1 MQYEKIFRK
10 LIIQAIENNATDIHL
25 EISKLGSHCEFRTL
39 QGLIQCE
46 NIKVVPELFA
56 FIKYRSNLDLYTDR
70 KPQSGRIVIRLLNHD
85 IYLRVAHFK
94 NYLIETMVLRIL
106 NPQQA
111 LSFETLFNHSEQA
124 IIHKLISNGTGLILF
139 AGSTGSGK
147 STSLF
152 TMISHLKHQKIYA
165 IEDPVEFYY
174 PNMVQ
179 LEINPSIN
187 FDFEAAIKQ
196 VLRHDPNV
204 IIIGEIRDEKE
215 AKAAIRCAYSGH
227 LVLSTIHAND
237 VHSVIGRLENF
248 NINKQEIKQVLNGII
263 YQKLRY
269 DDERKMRYAH
279 FEIITQNQIHEAF
292 ESDADR
298 TVIGMYRTQT

>member
-1 MQYEKIFRK
+1 MNCEKIFRK
-10 LIIQAIENNATDIHL
+10 LIVQAIENNASDIHL

-39 QGLIQCE
+39 QGLIRYE
-46 NIKVVPELFA
+46 SIKVVPELFSY
-56 FIKYRSNLDLYTDR
+56 IKYISNLDLYTDR
-70 KPQSGRIVIRLLNHD
+70 KPQSGRIVMRVFNRD
-85 IYLRVAHFK
+85 IYLSIAHFK

-106 NPQQA
+106 NPQQR
-111 LSFETLFNHSEQA
+111 LSFESLFNTSEQM
-124 IIHKLISNGTGLILF
+124 IIQEMIARNSGLILF

-152 TMISHLKHQKIYA
+152 TLIHHLREQKIYA

-174 PNMVQ
+174 PNLVQ

-237 VHSVIGRLENF
+237 AYSVVGRLENF

-263 YQKLRY
+263 YQKLLH
-269 DDERKMRYAH
+269 DDQKKMRFAAY
-279 FEIITQNQIHEAF
+279 EIINHYQIQATLKH
-292 ESDADR
+292 DAD
-298 TVIGMYRTQT
+298 

>member
-1 MQYEKIFRK
+1 MHYEKIFRK
-10 LIIQAIENNATDIHL
+10 LIMQAIENNASDIHL

-39 QGLIQCE
+39 QGLMQYKKI
-46 NIKVVPELFA
+46 NVIPELFA
-56 FIKYRSNLDLYTDR
+56 YIKYRSNLDLYTDR
-70 KPQSGRIVIRLLNHD
+70 KPQSGRIVIHVFNRD

-111 LSFETLFNHSEQA
+111 LSFESLFNSSEQKT
-124 IIHKLISNGTGLILF
+124 INSLISKDSGLILF

-152 TMISHLKHQKIYA
+152 TMAGHLKHHKIYT

-179 LEINPSIN
+179 LEVNSSIN

-196 VLRHDPNV
+196 VLRHDPNT
-204 IIIGEIRDEKE
+204 IIIGEIRDENE

-237 VHSVIGRLENF
+237 AQSVIGRLENF
-248 NINKQEIKQVLNGII
+248 HINKQEIEQVLNGII
-263 YQKLRY
+263 YQRLHH
-269 DDERKMRYAH
+269 DDQKGIRYAC
-279 FEIITQNQIHEAF
+279 FEIIEF
-292 ESDADR
+292 D
-298 TVIGMYRTQT
+298 

>member
-1 MQYEKIFRK
+1 MNYDKIFRK
-10 LIIQAIENNATDIHL
+10 LIIQAIENNASDIHL

-39 QGLIQCE
+39 RGLIRFE

-56 FIKYRSNLDLYTDR
+56 YIKYRSNLDLYTNR
-70 KPQSGRIVIRLLNHD
+70 KPQSGRIVIRVLNQD
-85 IYLRVAHFK
+85 IYLRIAHFK

-106 NPQQA
+106 NPQQT
-111 LSFETLFNHSEQA
+111 LSFESLFNPNEKTVIQD
-124 IIHKLISNGTGLILF
+124 LITRDAGLILF

-152 TMISHLKHQKIYA
+152 TVINHLKHHKIYA

-174 PNMVQ
+174 SNLVQ
-179 LEINPSIN
+179 LEINHAIN

-237 VHSVIGRLENF
+237 ADSVIGRLENF
-248 NINKQEIKQVLNGII
+248 NINKQEIKQVLNGIVF
-263 YQKLRY
+263 QKLLY
-269 DDERKMRYAH
+269 DDQKKMRCAN
-279 FEIITQNQIHEAF
+279 FKIISYLQNQTTF
-292 ESDADR
+292 EPI
-298 TVIGMYRTQT
+298 TN

>member
-1 MQYEKIFRK
+1 MSMQYEKIFK
-10 LIIQAIENNATDIHL
+10 KMVTQAIENKATDIHL
-25 EISKLGSHCEFRTL
+25 ELSALGSHCEYRTL
-39 QGLIQCE
+39 HGLVRSQ

-56 FIKYRSNLDLYTDR
+56 YIKYRSNLDLYTDR
-70 KPQSGRIVIRLLNHD
+70 KPQSGRIVIRLFNQD

-111 LSFETLFNHSEQA
+111 LSFETLFDSSEQSV
-124 IIHKLISNGTGLILF
+124 IQNLLSKDSGLILF

-152 TMISHLKHQKIYA
+152 TMIGHLKQHKIYA

-179 LEINPSIN
+179 LEINTSIN

-237 VHSVIGRLENF
+237 AYSVIGRLENF
-248 NINKQEIKQVLNGII
+248 KINKQEIKEVLNGII
-263 YQKLRY
+263 YQKLLY
-269 DDERKMRYAH
+269 DDQKQMRFAS
-279 FEIITQNQIHEAF
+279 FEIIDRDQIQKTTK
-292 ESDADR
+292 SNAD
-298 TVIGMYRTQT
+298 

>member
-1 MQYEKIFRK
+1 MNCEKIFRK
-10 LIIQAIENNATDIHL
+10 LIVQAIENNASDIHL

-39 QGLIQCE
+39 QGLIRYE
-46 NIKVVPELFA
+46 SIKVVPELFSY
-56 FIKYRSNLDLYTDR
+56 IKYISNLDLYTDR
-70 KPQSGRIVIRLLNHD
+70 KPQSGRIVMRVFNRD
-85 IYLRVAHFK
+85 IYLRIAHFK

-106 NPQQA
+106 NPQQR
-111 LSFETLFNHSEQA
+111 LSFESLFNTSEQM
-124 IIHKLISNGTGLILF
+124 IIQEMIARNSGLILF

-152 TMISHLKHQKIYA
+152 TLIHHLREQKIYA

-174 PNMVQ
+174 PNLVQ

-237 VHSVIGRLENF
+237 AYSVVGRLENF

-263 YQKLRY
+263 YQKLLH
-269 DDERKMRYAH
+269 DDQKKMRFAAY
-279 FEIITQNQIHEAF
+279 EIINHYQIQATHKH
-292 ESDADR
+292 DAD
-298 TVIGMYRTQT
+298 

>member
-1 MQYEKIFRK
+1 MRIFNR
-10 LIIQAIENNATDIHL
+10 
-25 EISKLGSHCEFRTL
+25 
-39 QGLIQCE
+39 
-46 NIKVVPELFA
+46 
-56 FIKYRSNLDLYTDR
+56 
-70 KPQSGRIVIRLLNHD
+70 D
-85 IYLRVAHFK
+85 IYLRIAHFK

-106 NPQQA
+106 NPQQR
-111 LSFETLFNHSEQA
+111 LSFESLFNTSEQM
-124 IIHKLISNGTGLILF
+124 IIQEMIARNSGLILF

-152 TMISHLKHQKIYA
+152 TLIHHLREQKIYA

-174 PNMVQ
+174 PNLVQ

-237 VHSVIGRLENF
+237 AYSVVGRLENF

-263 YQKLRY
+263 YQKLLH
-269 DDERKMRYAH
+269 DDQKKMRFAAY
-279 FEIITQNQIHEAF
+279 EIINHYQIQATLKH
-292 ESDADR
+292 DAD
-298 TVIGMYRTQT
+298 

>member
-39 QGLIQCE
+39 HGLIQYE

-56 FIKYRSNLDLYTDR
+56 YIKYRSNLDLYADR
-70 KPQSGRIVIRLLNHD
+70 KPQSGRIVIRLLNRE
-85 IYLRVAHFK
+85 IYLRIAHFK

-106 NPQQA
+106 NPQQV
-111 LSFETLFNHSEQA
+111 LSFETLFNHSEQT
-124 IIHKLISNGTGLILF
+124 IIQNLISKGTGLILF

-152 TMISHLKHQKIYA
+152 TMIGHLKQQKIYA

-237 VHSVIGRLENF
+237 AHSVMGRLENF
-248 NINKQEIKQVLNGII
+248 NISKQEIKQVLNGII
-263 YQKLRY
+263 YQKLLY
-269 DDERKMRYAH
+269 DDEKKMRNAH
-279 FEIITQNQIHEAF
+279 FEIIAYNQIQEAF
-292 ESDADR
+292 EFDADR
-298 TVIGMYRTQT
+298 TVVGMH

>member
-1 MQYEKIFRK
+1 MQYEKIFK
-10 LIIQAIENNATDIHL
+10 KMIIQAIENKATDIHL
-25 EISKLGSHCEFRTL
+25 ELSTLGSHCDYRTL
-39 QGLIQCE
+39 KGLVR
-46 NIKVVPELFA
+46 NHSIKVVPELFA
-56 FIKYRSNLDLYTDR
+56 YIKYRSNLDLYTDR
-70 KPQSGRIVIRLLNHD
+70 KPQSGRIVLRLFNKD
-85 IYLRVAHFK
+85 IYLRIAHFK

-106 NPQQA
+106 NPQHE
-111 LSFETLFNHSEQA
+111 LSFKTLFNTHEQS
-124 IIHKLISNGTGLILF
+124 IIQNLLSKDAGLILF

-152 TMISHLKHQKIYA
+152 TMIGHLKQHKIYS

-179 LEINPSIN
+179 LEINASIN

-204 IIIGEIRDEKE
+204 IIIGEVRDEKE

-237 VHSVIGRLENF
+237 VDSVMGRLENF

-263 YQKLRY
+263 YQKLLY
-269 DDERKMRYAH
+269 DDQNQMRFAS
-279 FEIITQNQIHEAF
+279 FEILDREQIQKTS
-292 ESDADR
+292 ESNAD
-298 TVIGMYRTQT
+298 

>member
-1 MQYEKIFRK
+1 MNCEKIFRK
-10 LIIQAIENNATDIHL
+10 LIVQAIENNASDIHL

-39 QGLIQCE
+39 QGLIRYE
-46 NIKVVPELFA
+46 SIKVVPELFSY
-56 FIKYRSNLDLYTDR
+56 IKYISNLDLYTDR
-70 KPQSGRIVIRLLNHD
+70 KPQSGRIVMRVFNRD
-85 IYLRVAHFK
+85 IYLRIAHFK

-106 NPQQA
+106 NPQQR
-111 LSFETLFNHSEQA
+111 LSFESLFNTSEQM
-124 IIHKLISNGTGLILF
+124 IIQEMIARNSGLILF

-152 TMISHLKHQKIYA
+152 TLIHHLREQKIYA

-174 PNMVQ
+174 PNLVQ

-237 VHSVIGRLENF
+237 AYSVVGRLENF

-263 YQKLRY
+263 YQKLLH
-269 DDERKMRYAH
+269 DDQKKMRFAAY
-279 FEIITQNQIHEAF
+279 EIINHYQIQATLKH
-292 ESDADR
+292 DAD
-298 TVIGMYRTQT
+298 